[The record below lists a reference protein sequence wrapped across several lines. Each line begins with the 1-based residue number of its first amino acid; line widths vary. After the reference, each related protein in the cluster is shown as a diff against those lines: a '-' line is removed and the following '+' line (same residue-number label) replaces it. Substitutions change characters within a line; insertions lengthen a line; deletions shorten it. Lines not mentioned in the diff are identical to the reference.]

1 LKFNITRDN
10 VKITCHTSGAV
21 ILCMLGIMDQ
31 ILCPA
36 VKKAVELFK
45 KKYTK
50 VDISYLHLPIQ
61 QEEDG
66 LG

>member
-1 LKFNITRDN
+1 
-10 VKITCHTSGAV
+10 
-21 ILCMLGIMDQ
+21 MLGIMDQ